1 MTSPRRNSYTV
12 KFKISVV
19 EWQRKNQASLHRT
32 AAEFSIDRKRVR
44 EWRDKSSVLKA
55 NECGAKKK
63 RRRLCNG
70 GRRPSS
76 IDLDQKVFEFLE
88 KERSEGRVVTNDMLR
103 TKAVQIAGGLSI
115 QGFKGSYGWLWRWK
129 KRYDVGMRAGTNSA
143 QKVPSDYREL
153 LHSFRKSVIVTR
165 KTKNIGPPDI
175 VNMDQTMCRFDMPF
189 SRTNNKKGEKTICI
203 KTTRADKKGFTV
215 ALAATASGVKLP
227 AVIVFKERGGSL
239 GYRFRSR

>member
-1 MTSPRRNSYTV
+1 MTTLVNSDSIVADDKMTSPRRNSYTV

-32 AAEFSIDRKRVR
+32 AAEFSIDCKRVR

-70 GRRPSS
+70 GRRPLF

-103 TKAVQIAGGLSI
+103 T
-115 QGFKGSYGWLWRWK
+115 
-129 KRYDVGMRAGTNSA
+129 T
-143 QKVPSDYREL
+143 
-153 LHSFRKSVIVTR
+153 
-165 KTKNIGPPDI
+165 
-175 VNMDQTMCRFDMPF
+175 
-189 SRTNNKKGEKTICI
+189 
-203 KTTRADKKGFTV
+203 
-215 ALAATASGVKLP
+215 
-227 AVIVFKERGGSL
+227 
-239 GYRFRSR
+239 

>member
-1 MTSPRRNSYTV
+1 MTTLVNSDSIVADEKMTSPRRNSYTV
-12 KFKISVV
+12 KFKMSVV

-44 EWRDKSSVLKA
+44 EWHDKSSVLKA

-63 RRRLCNG
+63 LPRLCNG

-129 KRYDVGMRAGTNSA
+129 KHYDVGMRAGTNSA
-143 QKVPSDYREL
+143 QKVPSDYHEL
-153 LHSFRKSVIVTR
+153 LHSSRKSVIITR

-189 SRTNNKKGEKTICI
+189 SRTNNKERKPSVLRPLVQIRK
-203 KTTRADKKGFTV
+203 V
-215 ALAATASGVKLP
+215 SLLHSQQLP
-227 AVIVFKERGGSL
+227 LV
-239 GYRFRSR
+239 